1 MSEPV
6 KFVDLRAQWADLEQ
20 TLVDAVAELIHN
32 TAFVG
37 GPALAS
43 FEAHLAEF
51 VGVEAA
57 VGCSD
62 GTAALY
68 LSLQACGLKP
78 GEGVIVPTNSFVASA
93 HGVAHAG
100 GVPVLVDCDPR
111 TYLLDLNQVEDALSE
126 GKAGFILPVHL
137 YGNPCPMDEL
147 MALAEKF
154 GATVLEDNAQS
165 IGASYK
171 GKTTG
176 SFGRA
181 GGISFYPAKN
191 LGCFGQGGAITT
203 NDPAVAAHARMLIN
217 QGEGGE
223 RYYHEGVGYNGRL
236 DSIQA
241 KVLDILLDRVDSFNA
256 GRMQA
261 ADWYTARL
269 DADRLQART
278 PDAKHVYHLFEYR
291 CDSEPERAALMKKLQ
306 AADIGCALHYPVPI
320 HKQVAYPDCNHLSL
334 PVAERLAETL
344 VSLPMHPTLTE
355 EQVDRVCQVV
365 NGTGS

>member
-37 GPALAS
+37 GPSLAS

-111 TYLLDLNQVEDALSE
+111 TYLLDLQQVEDALKA
-126 GKAGFILPVHL
+126 GKASFVLPVHL
-137 YGNPCPMDEL
+137 YGNPCPMDDL
-147 MALAEKF
+147 MALAGKY

-171 GKTTG
+171 GKITG

-181 GGISFYPAKN
+181 AGVSFYPAKN

-203 NDPAVAAHARMLIN
+203 NDPDVAAHARMLIN

-241 KVLDILLDRVDSFNA
+241 RVLDILLDRVDSFNA
-256 GRMQA
+256 ARLQA
-261 ADWYTARL
+261 ANWYAARL
-269 DADRLQART
+269 DPDRLQVRT
-278 PDAKHVYHLFEYR
+278 PDAKHIYHLFEYR

-320 HKQVAYPDCNHLSL
+320 HKQVAYPAHNHLSF

-365 NGTGS
+365 ND